1 MSGIYCFKIIKS
13 VCINDYHLELGIL
26 TPGVLTLEGVLLEN
40 QVLRLIKKKKSMH
53 KSELHNQ
60 LVCFP
65 GRALKIALCTFD
77 IWIHAHVWAFT
88 PHQCRFVHM

>member
-1 MSGIYCFKIIKS
+1 
-13 VCINDYHLELGIL
+13 
-26 TPGVLTLEGVLLEN
+26 
-40 QVLRLIKKKKSMH
+40 MH